1 MATILDA
8 ARELVTPALLS
19 RMSAQTGDSEAALT
33 KGLGAVIPLLF
44 ASVANKSNDPT
55 FMSQVANI
63 ASDVARDTNVPTHI
77 PQAVG
82 GLSGIDTTT
91 PIGGWLSRL
100 FGGNLSEVVDGITR
114 YAGVSRGTSASLLSM
129 AAPLVL
135 GYLGRMVRRDGLNAD
150 GLADWLRGQRRA
162 FASAVPSEVNAL
174 IPDIARAPVET
185 ARSVDRDV
193 RRRAEQAPR
202 FADQWTGGLA
212 LPIVLAA
219 LVLGG
224 MFWWLGPDRTPVQ
237 TRAAHEV
244 SRTMG
249 TTGERIGTS
258 KERAVGTA
266 GERIGTTRERERAVG
281 TAGERAVPAV
291 PAAPVTRFETDRTLR
306 FETGSSSL
314 ASQSR
319 EELSN
324 LAATLKA
331 HPDARIQISGYTD
344 NIGRESANV
353 ELSRSRAMAV
363 KDALHS
369 TGISTDRIQAEG
381 YGSQQPIAS
390 NATAEGRAQ
399 NRRVVVM
406 VTTR

>member
-1 MATILDA
+1 MATNFDA

-44 ASVANKSNDPT
+44 ASVANKSNDPG
-55 FMSQVANI
+55 FMSHVANI
-63 ASDVARDTNVPTHI
+63 ASDVARDNNVPTHI

-91 PIGGWLSRL
+91 PLGGWLSRL
-100 FGGNLSEVVDGITR
+100 FGGNLYEVVDGITR

-135 GYLGRMVRRDGLNAD
+135 GYLGRMLRRDGLSAD
-150 GLADWLRGQRRA
+150 ELADWLRGQRHA

-174 IPDIARAPVET
+174 IPDISRAPVET

-193 RRRAEQAPR
+193 RRRAEKAPR
-202 FADQWTGGLA
+202 FADPWTGGWA
-212 LPIVLAA
+212 LPLVLAA
-219 LVLGG
+219 LALGG
-224 MFWWLGPDRTPVQ
+224 LFWWLAHDRTAVQ

-244 SRTMG
+244 SRTIGTTGDRTIG
-249 TTGERIGTS
+249 TTGERIRTP
-258 KERAVGTA
+258 
-266 GERIGTTRERERAVG
+266 RERAVG
-281 TAGERAVPAV
+281 TAGERAVPSV
-291 PAAPVTRFETDRTLR
+291 PAAPVTRFEVDRTLR

-331 HPDARIQISGYTD
+331 HPDARVQISGYTD
-344 NIGRESANV
+344 NIGSESANV
-353 ELSRSRAMAV
+353 ELSRSRATAV